1 LEDRWERTRLLL
13 GEEACNL
20 LMQARVMVVG
30 LGGVGSY
37 AAEGL
42 ARAGIGELILV
53 DHDRVV
59 MSNINRQL
67 VALTSTLG
75 QPKAEVMANR
85 VRDINPDC
93 SVQAYAIRCNRGT
106 VNDLLNLKPNYV
118 VDAIDSVPD
127 KVCLIKEC
135 FFRSIPIISSM
146 GAGNRIDPT
155 KFTVADISQTHTC
168 PLARR
173 VRQELHRANIYEG
186 VRVVYSQEKPVS
198 VAAGS
203 PVGSISFVPSTAG
216 LLLAATVIK
225 DLLKGIQKAD

>member
-1 LEDRWERTRLLL
+1 
-13 GEEACNL
+13 
-20 LMQARVMVVG
+20 MVVG

-37 AAEGL
+37 AAEAL
-42 ARAGIGELILV
+42 ARAGIGNLILV
-53 DHDRVV
+53 DHDRVM

-75 QPKAEVMANR
+75 QPKAEVMAKR
-85 VRDINPDC
+85 VRDINPEC
-93 SVQAYAIRCNRGT
+93 KVEACAIRCSRET
-106 VNDLLNLKPNYV
+106 VNDLLGRKPDYV

-135 FFRSIPIISSM
+135 FTASIPIISAM

-155 KFTVADISQTHTC
+155 KFSVADISQTHTC

-173 VRQELHRANIYEG
+173 VRHELRRANIYEG
-186 VRVVYSQEKPVS
+186 VRVVYSQEKPVLT
-198 VAAGS
+198 ATRS

-216 LLLAATVIK
+216 LLLAAAVIK
-225 DLLKGIQKAD
+225 DLLTGIQKAD

>member
-1 LEDRWERTRLLL
+1 MEDRWARTRLLL
-13 GEEACNL
+13 GEDAL
-20 LMQARVMVVG
+20 HRLAQARVMVVG

-37 AAEGL
+37 AAEAL
-42 ARAGIGELILV
+42 ARAGIGNLVLV

-75 QPKAEVMANR
+75 QPKAEVMAKR
-85 VRDINPDC
+85 VKDINPEC
-93 SVQAYAIRCNRGT
+93 NVEACAIRCSRET
-106 VNDLLNLKPNYV
+106 VNDLLKRDLDYV

-135 FFRSIPIISSM
+135 FFASIPIISSM

-155 KFTVADISQTHTC
+155 KFTVADISETHTC

-173 VRQELHRANIYEG
+173 VRHELRRVNIYEG
-186 VRVVYSQEKPVS
+186 VRVVYSQAKPVL
-198 VAAGS
+198 AATKS

-225 DLLKGIQKAD
+225 DLLTGIQKAD